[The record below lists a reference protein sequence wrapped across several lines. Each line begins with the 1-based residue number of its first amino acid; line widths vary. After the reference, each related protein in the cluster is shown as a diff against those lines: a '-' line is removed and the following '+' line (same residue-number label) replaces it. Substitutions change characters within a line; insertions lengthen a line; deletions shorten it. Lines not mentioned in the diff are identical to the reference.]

1 MTEYVLMNQ
10 DHVAQVAQLEK
21 ECFCDPWSENA
32 IASELKNPL
41 SLWLVALCDG
51 QVSGYVGSQS
61 VMGEADMMNIAV
73 SSRYRRMGVAQELV
87 ERLVAALRE
96 KDVYSLTLEVRAS
109 NEPAKALYSKLGF
122 QQVGRRPNYY
132 RNPKEDALI
141 LRKEWEK

>member
-1 MTEYVLMNQ
+1 MEYVLMNAG
-10 DHVAQVAQLEK
+10 HVSQVAQLEK
-21 ECFCDPWSENA
+21 ECFHDPWSENS
-32 IASELKNPL
+32 IVSELKNPL
-41 SLWLVALCDG
+41 SLWLVAVDG
-51 QVSGYVGSQS
+51 RQVAGYVGSQS

-73 SSRYRRMGVAQELV
+73 SSRYRRMGIAQELV
-87 ERLVAALRE
+87 ERLVTLLRD

-122 QQVGRRPNYY
+122 APVGRRPNYY

>member
-21 ECFCDPWSENA
+21 ECFCDPWSVNA
-32 IASELKNPL
+32 IGSELKNPL

-73 SSRYRRMGVAQELV
+73 SSQHRRMGIAQELV

-109 NEPAKALYSKLGF
+109 NEPAKALYGKLGF
-122 QQVGRRPNYY
+122 SQVGRRPNYY

>member
-1 MTEYVLMNQ
+1 MEYVLMNA
-10 DHVAQVAQLEK
+10 DHVSQVAQLEK
-21 ECFCDPWSENA
+21 ECFHDPWSENS

-41 SLWLVALCDG
+41 SLWLVAVDG
-51 QVSGYVGSQS
+51 QQVAGYVGSQS

-73 SSRYRRMGVAQELV
+73 SAKFRRMGIAQELV
-87 ERLVAALRE
+87 ERLVALLRE

-109 NEPAKALYSKLGF
+109 NEPAKALYGKLGF
-122 QQVGRRPNYY
+122 NQVGRRPNYY